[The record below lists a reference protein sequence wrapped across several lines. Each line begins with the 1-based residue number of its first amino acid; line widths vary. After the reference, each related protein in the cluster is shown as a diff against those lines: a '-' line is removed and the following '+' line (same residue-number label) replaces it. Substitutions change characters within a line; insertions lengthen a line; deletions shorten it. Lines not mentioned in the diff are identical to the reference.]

1 MCIRGSLSCIL
12 TKRDV
17 HQPGVPVQDTV
28 VRWCSALTFKYIYV
42 SLNCCVSVLDVHSVN
57 GKLVIKRVSVP
68 DFDQRFSDMAETFN
82 KQHEH
87 YETMVRHI
95 KNVRQIYGCNN
106 NNSLALAECVK
117 NIREEHGKIYS
128 RSVKAASHHF
138 HFVFFVSFLWS
149 PSRNPLQSLTE
160 VNWLWFLPQCGS
172 PGLCWG

>member
-1 MCIRGSLSCIL
+1 MFCSHIQIHIL
-12 TKRDV
+12 
-17 HQPGVPVQDTV
+17 
-28 VRWCSALTFKYIYV
+28 YV
-42 SLNCCVSVLDVHSVN
+42 SLNYCVFVLDVHSVN

-68 DFDQRFSDMAETFN
+68 DLDQRFSDMAETFN

-117 NIREEHGKIYS
+117 KIREEHGKIYS
-128 RSVKAASHHF
+128 GSVKAASHDF

-149 PSRNPLQSLTE
+149 PSRSPLQSLTE
-160 VNWLWFLPQCGS
+160 VNWL
-172 PGLCWG
+172 